1 MSFISFLKKHGV
13 NVYLVIWFLFMA
25 LIFITIYNVK
35 FHKLKLEEKEENK
48 GYKDKKVMT
57 VMYEGFC
64 DTGKDIAEN
73 CAKLKEGGAEAC
85 VTQDCC
91 VWAKSDTGEFCVEGT
106 DSGPELNQDH
116 NGKRFEQYYYQ
127 KIGKKWLDIPKD

>member
-1 MSFISFLKKHGV
+1 MSFISFLKKHGI
-13 NVYLVIWFLFMA
+13 NIYLVIWFFFMV

-35 FHKLKLEEKEENK
+35 FHKLKLEEKEESK
-48 GYKDKKVMT
+48 EYKDRKVIT

-64 DTGKDIAEN
+64 DKGKDIAEN

-91 VWAKSDTGEFCVEGT
+91 VWAKSKNGSSCVPGDVNGPQMEKDSKLAKYIEFYF
-106 DSGPELNQDH
+106 LN
-116 NGKRFEQYYYQ
+116 KKK
-127 KIGKKWLDIPKD
+127 KIL